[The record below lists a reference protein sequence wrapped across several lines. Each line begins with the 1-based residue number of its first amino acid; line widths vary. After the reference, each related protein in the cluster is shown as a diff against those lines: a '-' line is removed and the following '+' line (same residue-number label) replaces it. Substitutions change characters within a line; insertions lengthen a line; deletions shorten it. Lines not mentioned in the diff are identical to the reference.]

1 MTDPCEGAVCL
12 DEEWYRA
19 SLIRTTVL
27 FGDVADPYG
36 EHLYI
41 YLPMGPARCR

>member
-1 MTDPCEGAVCL
+1 MTDPCEGAVCS

-19 SLIRTTVL
+19 SLIRTAVRL
-27 FGDVADPYG
+27 RDVADPYG

-41 YLPMGPARCR
+41 YLPIGVPHCR